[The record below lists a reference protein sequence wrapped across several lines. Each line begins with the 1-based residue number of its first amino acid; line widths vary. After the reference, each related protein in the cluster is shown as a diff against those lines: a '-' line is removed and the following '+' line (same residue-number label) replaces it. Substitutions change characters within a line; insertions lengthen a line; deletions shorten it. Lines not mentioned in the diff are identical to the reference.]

1 MKKGISPLIA
11 SVLLIGFTIIMAV
24 LIFAWTQRSFFVF
37 EKKDIS
43 CNQEANLICEN
54 NIKFELGPLNGNKVE
69 VKNTGSFAIKG
80 FNEKPVN
87 RIELTPPLEPYT
99 SYTITINN
107 PSSEIAPFIEHKKTP
122 VDICE
127 IVCTKLYKKI
137 TIP

>member
-11 SVLLIGFTIIMAV
+11 SILLIGFTIVLAV

-43 CNQEANLICEN
+43 CNQEAALICDN
-54 NIKFELGPLNGNKVE
+54 NIKFELGPLNGNKIE
-69 VKNTGSFAIKG
+69 VKNTGNFAIKG

-87 RIELTPPLEPYT
+87 KIELNPALEPFT
-99 SYTITINN
+99 SYNITIVN
-107 PSSEIAPFIEHKKTP
+107 PSSEIAPFINHKKTP
-122 VDICE
+122 TDICE
-127 IVCTKLYKKI
+127 VVCTKLYQKI